1 MANAGRKTKP
11 LPTVK
16 WFLPLLLKI
25 NPVKLSTR
33 LLAPRVLANFYIA
46 IDAVIA
52 NKIRSLLTA
61 LGIIF
66 GVAAVIAM
74 LAIGNG
80 AQQEI
85 LNQIKLVGV
94 NNIVIKPIIEQK
106 EEKLNEQAGGKK
118 EKKKFSPG
126 LTIRDV
132 NSIKKTIP
140 GLTRISPEI
149 ILNSHVI
156 RNGVRRSAKLV
167 GVEPSY
173 FEIYDFQLVDGQMF
187 SAEHMTLG
195 GPVCII
201 GSSLKSKFFPT
212 ENPVGKSIKV
222 GPHWLTIIGVLKE
235 RLVTQSS
242 ISKLGIRDFNMDVY
256 APLQTVLIRYE
267 NRDLVTTEAIRLANM
282 RSRGMVIINDN
293 SASEESEEEK
303 KNYHQLDRLVIQV
316 DETTRMQT
324 TAEVLSRL
332 LTRRHYEVVDF
343 EIEIPELLLKQQQ
356 RTNDIFN
363 YVLGAIAGI
372 SLLVGGIGIMNI
384 MLASVLERIKEIG
397 LRLSIGAQKN
407 DIIQQ
412 FLFEAVMIS
421 VSGGIIGVVLGVTMA
436 SIVSVMA
443 GIPTIVSFTSILL
456 SFGVAATVG
465 LIFGIAPARKAASQ
479 DPIASLRY
487 E

>member
-1 MANAGRKTKP
+1 M
-11 LPTVK
+11 
-16 WFLPLLLKI
+16 KI
-25 NPVKLSTR
+25 NTFFSPR
-33 LLAPRVLANFYIA
+33 LLANLFIA

-52 NKIRSLLTA
+52 NKLRSLLTA

-94 NNIVIKPIIEQK
+94 NNIVIKPIVEQK
-106 EEKLNEQAGGKK
+106 EEKIEEKVGKK
-118 EKKKFSPG
+118 DKKKFSPG

-132 NSIKKTIP
+132 KSIQATIP
-140 GLTRISPEI
+140 GLTKLSPEI
-149 ILNSHVI
+149 ILDTYVI
-156 RNGVRRSAKLV
+156 RQGLRRSAKLV

-173 FEIYDFQLVDGQMF
+173 FDIFNFELSEGQLFNDGQRKAG
-187 SAEHMTLG
+187 S
-195 GPVCII
+195 PVCII
-201 GSSLKSKFFPT
+201 GYGIRTKFFPT
-212 ENPVGKSIKV
+212 ENPIGKSIKV
-222 GPHWLTIIGVLKE
+222 GPHWLTIVGVLGE
-235 RLVTQSS
+235 RAVSSTS

-256 APLQTVLIRYE
+256 APLQTILIRYK
-267 NRDLVTTEAIRLANM
+267 NRDLITAEGIRLAAM
-282 RSRGMVIINDN
+282 KGRGMVFNN
-293 SASEESEEEK
+293 NTTNEETEEQK

-316 DETTRMQT
+316 DETPKLQA

-332 LTRRHYEVVDF
+332 LQRKHYDVVDY

-397 LRLSIGAQKN
+397 LRLSIGAKKS
-407 DIIQQ
+407 DVVQQ
-412 FLFEAVMIS
+412 FLFEAIMIS
-421 VSGGIIGVVLGVTMA
+421 VSGGLIGVILGITMA
-436 SIVSVMA
+436 YVVSTVA
-443 GIPTIVSFTSILL
+443 DIPTIISFTSILL

-465 LIFGIAPARKAASQ
+465 LVFGIAPARKAASQ
-479 DPIASLRY
+479 DPITSLRY